1 MLRLEDELQA
11 LVAASAEPELI
22 DVAEVERH
30 LALNGIGPNDPVILC
45 AYGQTN
51 RFVPERTGGG
61 DTPYDW
67 EAVTAEAAK
76 GKRDYEALRRHLS
89 NPDGKTKNLG
99 YISCPGGTATK
110 KRPEITEGRVLFV
123 EIDQEGLDK
132 DYQAAIWKEAKL
144 PQPTYQLDT
153 GGKSIWHGW
162 VVDRM
167 VSADEIR
174 VGRARLSKAIEDA
187 TGIKTDHALHSPH
200 QPARLAGGIHPK
212 TGKRSV
218 LINVTGIQYGYDAL
232 MSACPEL
239 EAKQV
244 VASSDNLFRDD
255 DDDDSIKPGEYPEPS
270 DLKFPVPLEVALSN
284 KTRELIKNGQEPG
297 QKPGRIVKAWSLSK
311 TLRAAQA
318 QLKSLGYE
326 VVGEPLELFDQF
338 CTNSDFCGRF
348 TLENCRVSYET
359 GDFGSGELSK
369 SALRRRI
376 AKWAEETGQW
386 RWRPD
391 WGKRKAPA
399 ADSSAGSP
407 DDFYWQRPSSPSW
420 RYETFKRYV
429 RLVVRCERNTL
440 RRNVFL
446 RDAQKRLD
454 LKGLIQPA
462 EVASL
467 VMEAQDVRAG
477 NSYRALSDAD
487 RRAMAKPKVEW
498 VIAGAVPKQDL
509 TAAVGRPKVGKTRK
523 AIAAVKSVLTGCDFM
538 GFKPVDTA
546 QTVVILIT
554 DDQSAGDT
562 ADMLETAGLYEHPR
576 LLWSQRFRLTEE
588 QLDQLLSDI
597 KNNPGAFV
605 VVDSLRS
612 ITRSSGAKE
621 NDAEMGMLVYDLKQ
635 SVIDAGGSLLLVH
648 HGNKD
653 DKTVGMEAMSGHN
666 SIAGACNT
674 ILSTHYLED
683 ERGFA
688 CKDSP
693 LRRVVREARSGQ
705 GADLVVE
712 IKPDG
717 SFERVDN
724 FDSFAKSKL
733 AADLQE
739 QELAALRK
747 PPKAVLA
754 LVQALVQLLE
764 EDKPHQPTLEVMRHA
779 GLVRQSVT
787 LKADLN
793 KGEQSAYTT
802 CNEWINKLIKFE
814 MLELRPDESGLPGA
828 ARRRLYKLNQKG
840 RDYAHTIN
848 CGVS

>member
-1 MLRLEDELQA
+1 MPHTFEEMLLERVETKRQ
-11 LVAASAEPELI
+11 ERELI
-22 DVAEVERH
+22 DIAELERH
-30 LALNGIGPNDPVILC
+30 LALVGIGPRDPVMLC
-45 AYGQTN
+45 AYGTTN
-51 RFVPERTGGG
+51 RFVPKRIGEL
-61 DTPYDW
+61 YDW
-67 EAVTAEAAK
+67 DQVTLDASSGE
-76 GKRDYEALRRHLS
+76 RDYTTLRGHLA
-89 NPDGKTKNLG
+89 NPDKKTPSLG
-99 YISCPGGTATK
+99 FISCPGGTATK
-110 KRPEITEGRVLFV
+110 KRDEIKQGRVLIV
-123 EIDQEGLDK
+123 EIDKEGLDK
-132 DYQAAIWKEAKL
+132 AVQAKVWEVAGL
-144 PQPTYQLDT
+144 PPPTFMLDT
-153 GGKSIWHGW
+153 GGKSIHLYW
-162 VVDRM
+162 VLEKL
-167 VSADEIR
+167 VSADKIR
-174 VGRARLSKAIEDA
+174 EGRARVSKAIEDA
-187 TGIKTDHALHSPH
+187 TGFETDHAMHSPH

-212 TGKRSV
+212 TGQRSV
-218 LINVTGIQYGYDAL
+218 LINVTGINYSFDAV
-232 MSACPEL
+232 MAVCPEL
-239 EAKQV
+239 EVKEV
-244 VASSDNLFRDD
+244 VHSSDNLFPDH
-255 DDDDSIKPGEYPEPS
+255 IGEVAQKGEYPEPHE
-270 DLKFPVPLEVALSN
+270 LNRPVPLEKALSK
-284 KTRELIKNGQEPG
+284 KTRELIKTG
-297 QKPGRIVKAWSLSK
+297 QKPGEKMGRGLKAWSLSK
-311 TLRAAQA
+311 TLRAAQE
-318 QLKSLGYE
+318 QLESLGYE
-326 VVGEPLELFDQF
+326 VAGDPMELFDQF
-338 CTNSDFCGRF
+338 CTNSDLIGYRDLETCRERHFEWGDCG
-348 TLENCRVSYET
+348 
-359 GDFGSGELSK
+359 DGELSR
-369 SALRRRI
+369 SALRRAI
-376 AKWAEETGQW
+376 AKWAEDEGHW
-386 RWRPD
+386 RWRPN
-391 WGKRKAPA
+391 WGGRRRAGD
-399 ADSSAGSP
+399 DSSGIAQN
-407 DDFYWQRPSSPSW
+407 DFCWQRPSSPSW

-440 RRNVFL
+440 RRNIFL
-446 RDAQKRLD
+446 RDALKRID
-454 LKGLIQPA
+454 LRGLIQPA

-477 NSYRALSDAD
+477 NSYRALSDIE
-487 RRAMAKPKVEW
+487 RKAMAKPKVEW
-498 VIAGAVPKQDL
+498 VIAGAIPKRDL

-523 AIAAVKSVLTGCDFM
+523 AIAAAKSVLTGCDFM

-546 QTVVILIT
+546 ETVVILIT

-562 ADMLETAGLYEHPR
+562 ADMLEAAGLYEHPR

-597 KNNPGAFV
+597 KNNPGALV

-648 HGNKD
+648 HGNKE
-653 DKTVGMEAMSGHN
+653 DKAVGMEAMSGHN

-674 ILSTHYLED
+674 ILSSHYLED

-712 IKPDG
+712 IKTDG
-717 SFERVDN
+717 SFERI
-724 FDSFAKSKL
+724 DSFDGFARGKL

-747 PPKAVLA
+747 PPKPVVALVLA
-754 LVQALVQLLE
+754 LVQLFE
-764 EDKPHQPTLEVMRHA
+764 EDKPHLPTLEVMRHA
-779 GLVRQSVT
+779 GLVRQAVN

-793 KGEQSAYTT
+793 RGEQAAYTT